1 MELSNFSGCAIL
13 LTFEKLM
20 SRSRPERHARI
31 KMTGQPLSS
40 QPGRRAMVDQEQL
53 KPNDFP
59 VHTEKKKI
67 VKTDGND
74 IAEAK
79 TTEIAEDI
87 ADRLNSEEAQR
98 EEDRW
103 A

>member
-1 MELSNFSGCAIL
+1 MADN
-13 LTFEKLM
+13 
-20 SRSRPERHARI
+20 
-31 KMTGQPLSS
+31 
-40 QPGRRAMVDQEQL
+40 DQL

-59 VHTEKKKI
+59 VHAEQKKV
-67 VKTDGND
+67 VKTDGKD
-74 IAEAK
+74 VAEA
-79 TTEIAEDI
+79 TTPKIAEDI